1 MTLGSIVRKIH
12 LWVGIT
18 CGLLASV
25 SGITGAMYVW
35 QPELTA
41 ALNPELLIAK
51 NIDTLDD
58 AVFIQTASFLAATHS
73 DSISKMFLPY
83 REQQTISIQFTNGE
97 TKYYNPENGQFLG
110 DKSASIV
117 FFEDLLEFH
126 RTLLIPK
133 IGKYVTG
140 TSTII
145 FLLLILLSG
154 IYIWYKTY
162 CTKFKNGFKLKWKS
176 KKKKFNFDLHK
187 LLGVSF
193 FIPLLAIA
201 FTGAYF
207 TYNTYYKK
215 ALSVIDSKP
224 ALEQVAQI
232 DTTTSFKDILL
243 HSDKSYALRAIYYP
257 KNANDVYRF
266 RYIKSRFITQG
277 LRKTKELTISTNQKI
292 ISLSDYRYD
301 PVSDRIA
308 AQFYPVHI
316 GEIAGTFGRIL
327 VFIAGLIPIT
337 LYITGFRIY
346 LSKKRRTRKKG
357 LV

>member
-1 MTLGSIVRKIH
+1 MALGSVVRKIH

-18 CGLLASV
+18 CGLLASI

-35 QPELTA
+35 QPELIG
-41 ALNPELLIAK
+41 ALNPELLKVK
-51 NIDTLDD
+51 NIDRLDD
-58 AVFIQTASFLAATHS
+58 AVFVETASFLTKTHS

-117 FFEDLLEFH
+117 FFEDLLKFH

-140 TSTII
+140 GSTII
-145 FLLLILLSG
+145 FFLLILLSG
-154 IYIWYKTY
+154 IYIWYKNY
-162 CTKFKNGFKLKWKS
+162 CTNLKNGFKIKWKS

-187 LLGVSF
+187 VLGVSF
-193 FIPLLAIA
+193 FIPLFAMA

-215 ALSVIDSKP
+215 ALSVIDSKTD
-224 ALEQVAQI
+224 LRQVAQI
-232 DTTTSFKDILL
+232 DTTASFEDVLS

-257 KNANDVYRF
+257 KKENGVYRF
-266 RYIKSRFITQG
+266 RYIESRFVTQG

-292 ISLSDYRYD
+292 ISLTDYRYE
-301 PVSDRIA
+301 PLSKRIA
-308 AQFYPVHI
+308 AQFYPVHV

-346 LSKKRRTRKKG
+346 LSKKRRTKEFSS
-357 LV
+357 